1 MVEIIIDNRERNLW
15 KIMNERDLDI
25 YKDKINIQNKQ
36 LEIGDIQIIFNNN
49 LFIYE
54 RKTINDLLSSITDGR
69 YKEQKIR
76 LMAQN
81 ANINMII
88 EGDNIISS
96 KNSKNQKKLTSVYY
110 NSIYRDKINII
121 FTSGLEE
128 TATFLL
134 LLATKMIDK
143 PENYSNINNKEIE
156 YIDYCK
162 IKTEKNKN
170 ITKENCYL
178 LQLAQI
184 PQISKEIAKN
194 IKEIYPDLSSLI
206 QGLKDKTEEEQIRLL
221 MKIENIGKTKAQIII
236 NYLL

>member
-36 LEIGDIQIIFNNN
+36 LEIGDIHIILNNN

-121 FTSGLEE
+121 FTLGLEE

-143 PENYSNINNKEIE
+143 PENYSNINNKEVD

-184 PQISKEIAKN
+184 PQISKEIAKK

-206 QGLKDKTEEEQIRLL
+206 LGLKDKTEEEQIKLL

>member
-36 LEIGDIQIIFNNN
+36 LEIGDIHIILNNN

-121 FTSGLEE
+121 FTLGLEE

-143 PENYSNINNKEIE
+143 PENYSNINNKEVD

-162 IKTEKNKN
+162 INFNQK
-170 ITKENCYL
+170 
-178 LQLAQI
+178 
-184 PQISKEIAKN
+184 
-194 IKEIYPDLSSLI
+194 
-206 QGLKDKTEEEQIRLL
+206 
-221 MKIENIGKTKAQIII
+221 IGKIVLKF
-236 NYLL
+236 

>member
-1 MVEIIIDNRERNLW
+1 MVDIIIDNRERNLW
-15 KIMNERDLDI
+15 KIINDRDLDN
-25 YKDKINIQNKQ
+25 YKDKIKIENKE
-36 LEIGDIQIIFNNN
+36 LEVGDIHIIFNNN
-49 LFIYE
+49 LYIYE

-69 YKEQKIR
+69 YKEQKAR
-76 LMAQN
+76 MMAQN

-96 KNSKNQKKLTSVYY
+96 KNIKNQKKLTSVYY

-121 FTSGLEE
+121 FTLGLEE
-128 TATFLL
+128 TATFIL

-143 PENYSNINNKEIE
+143 PENYSNIVKKEID
-156 YIDYCK
+156 YLDYCK
-162 IKTEKNKN
+162 IKSEKNKN

-184 PQISKEIAKN
+184 PSISKEIARN
-194 IKEIYPDLSSLI
+194 IKEVYPDLSSLI
-206 QGLKDKTEEEQIRLL
+206 LGLKDKSDEEKIKLL
-221 MKIENIGKTKAQIII
+221 MKIDNIGKTKAQTII